1 MAISASAEITAAAI
15 VVQFWNVPVNV
26 AVWDTVFGFLHYR
39 LVCLLT
45 LKAKLNFHPQRS
57 IDLQLC
63 LPAFISSRC
72 FECLRPFL
80 SSRGQLLLS
89 LQKRIDSWESKWTGI
104 IETGIHL

>member
-45 LKAKLNFHPQRS
+45 LKAKLNFHP
-57 IDLQLC
+57 
-63 LPAFISSRC
+63 
-72 FECLRPFL
+72 
-80 SSRGQLLLS
+80 
-89 LQKRIDSWESKWTGI
+89 
-104 IETGIHL
+104 